1 MVFLLET
8 ENPSEGWKL
17 GHVYVLQ
24 MNGQLVRKRK
34 ATCRRFVKHMQQAEM
49 GIVT

>member
-1 MVFLLET
+1 MEVD
-8 ENPSEGWKL
+8 
-17 GHVYVLQ
+17 HVYVLQ

-34 ATCRRFVKHMQQAEM
+34 AMCKRFVKHMQQAEI